1 MDPKER
7 SALMTEE
14 SAKSSNP
21 DRVAIWAI
29 VGAMIITLA
38 CIIACTVVSMTAI
51 LNMPWNTF

>member
-1 MDPKER
+1 
-7 SALMTEE
+7 MTEE